1 MNLPTFLKTR
11 RNDRMASAYRA
22 RVKRGMLELLE
33 KVDLPEGTEV
43 TVTIREDSP
52 TLDREAFRRSA
63 GGWKDTVD
71 AETLIENI
79 YSSRLISTRPV
90 PKL

>member
-11 RNDRMASAYRA
+11 RNGRMASAYRA
-22 RVKRGMLELLE
+22 RVKAGMLELLE

-52 TLDREAFRRSA
+52 LADREAFRRSA

-71 AETLIENI
+71 ADTLITNI
-79 YSSRLISTRPV
+79 YDSRLISTRPV
-90 PKL
+90 PKV

>member
-1 MNLPTFLKTR
+1 
-11 RNDRMASAYRA
+11 MADTIRA
-22 RVKRGMLELLE
+22 RVKAGMLELLE

-43 TVTIREDSP
+43 TVTIREDAP
-52 TLDREAFRRSA
+52 VLDREAFRRSA

-71 AETLIENI
+71 ADALIANI
-79 YSSRLISTRPV
+79 YDSRLISTRPV